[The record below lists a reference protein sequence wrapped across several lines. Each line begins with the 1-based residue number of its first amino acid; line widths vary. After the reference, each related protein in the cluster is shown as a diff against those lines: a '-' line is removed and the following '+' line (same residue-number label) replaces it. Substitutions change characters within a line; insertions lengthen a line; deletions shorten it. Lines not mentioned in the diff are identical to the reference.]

1 MGSCRYLAAAG
12 WCYLAVTP
20 TRTLATRG
28 ARAYILDME
37 QRWIRRGVRV
47 GSVVLTL
54 LATTT
59 NGFAQSA
66 PARPAGRLTPEEVAA
81 FATLSLSVAQ
91 VRDSIQKQLAQPRN
105 KTPQAQQQLRDQ
117 LATQVASIL
126 QRAGVSEEEF
136 HRKTYIVST
145 DSAARVVFDST
156 MSKLTG
162 APLPGQLAASA
173 PVVAVPAGPIG
184 THIGHVMNAFTDTP
198 KGMGLLPTAMEEARV
213 ASVHA
218 GLAARDPEN
227 LGAMKL
233 HAGHVIN
240 AVDPSVVTSGPGLG
254 YGVKRAALGVA
265 AHIDLAAKVP
275 GASANVTTHANH
287 VGTSARNTVQR
298 ADAIV
303 ALAQRIQASTSAS
316 DAAALVSQLVSL
328 TNELVLG
335 KDADADG
342 KVTWKEGEG
351 GLQQCDEHVRLLLA
365 GEAH

>member
-1 MGSCRYLAAAG
+1 
-12 WCYLAVTP
+12 V
-20 TRTLATRG
+20 
-28 ARAYILDME
+28 
-37 QRWIRRGVRV
+37 
-47 GSVVLTL
+47 
-54 LATTT
+54 
-59 NGFAQSA
+59 
-66 PARPAGRLTPEEVAA
+66 RPAAVRLTPDEVAA

-136 HRKTYIVST
+136 HRKTYVVST

-156 MSKLTG
+156 MAKLTG
-162 APLPGQLAASA
+162 APLPGQLATTA
-173 PVVAVPAGPIG
+173 PVMAVPAGPVG
-184 THIGHVMNAFTDTP
+184 THIAHVMNAFTDTP
-198 KGMGLLPTAMEEARV
+198 KGMGLLPAAMEEARV

-227 LGAMKL
+227 LGAMKV

-240 AVDPSVVTSGPGLG
+240 AVDPSVVTPGPGLG

-265 AHIDLAAKVP
+265 AHVDLAAKVP
-275 GASANVTTHANH
+275 GASPNVITHANH

-303 ALAQRIQASTSAS
+303 ALARRIQAATSAS
-316 DAAALVSQLVSL
+316 DAAALVSQLASL
-328 TNELVLG
+328 ANELVLG
-335 KDADADG
+335 RDADADG
-342 KVTWKEGEG
+342 KVTWKDGEG

-365 GEAH
+365 GEAG

>member
-1 MGSCRYLAAAG
+1 MHNHVCARVVRCAIAAAGIAASTPCFAQSSPLAAA
-12 WCYLAVTP
+12 
-20 TRTLATRG
+20 R
-28 ARAYILDME
+28 
-37 QRWIRRGVRV
+37 
-47 GSVVLTL
+47 S
-54 LATTT
+54 TT
-59 NGFAQSA
+59 AIA
-66 PARPAGRLTPEEVAA
+66 PAEVVA
-81 FATLSLSVAQ
+81 FARLSLSVAQ

-117 LATQVASIL
+117 LATQVAEIL
-126 QRAGVSEEEF
+126 RRADVSDDEYR
-136 HRKTYIVST
+136 RKTYLVST
-145 DSAARVVFDST
+145 DSAARAVFDST

-162 APLPGQLAASA
+162 APLPGRLAAPSA
-173 PVVAVPAGPIG
+173 PVVAVPAGPVG
-184 THIGHVMNAFTDTP
+184 THVGHVMNAFADTP
-198 KGMGLLPTAMEEARV
+198 KGIGLLPAAMEEARI

-227 LGAMKL
+227 LAAMKL

-240 AVDPSVVTSGPGLG
+240 AIDPSVVASGPGLG

-265 AHIDLAAKVP
+265 THIDLAAKVP
-275 GASANVTTHANH
+275 GASANVVTHANH

-303 ALAQRIQASTSAS
+303 ALAQRIQAATSAS

-328 TNELVLG
+328 TNEVVVG

-365 GEAH
+365 GEPH

>member
-1 MGSCRYLAAAG
+1 MIQLPLFSRAVRIGAALVA
-12 WCYLAVTP
+12 
-20 TRTLATRG
+20 LATSAPCLAQSSPAPA
-28 ARAYILDME
+28 AR
-37 QRWIRRGVRV
+37 
-47 GSVVLTL
+47 
-54 LATTT
+54 
-59 NGFAQSA
+59 SA
-66 PARPAGRLTPEEVAA
+66 PAIAPAEVVA
-81 FATLSLSVAQ
+81 FAKISLSVAQ

-117 LATQVASIL
+117 LATQVSEIL
-126 QRAGVSEEEF
+126 HHAGVSDEEYR
-136 HRKTYIVST
+136 RKTYLVST
-145 DSAARVVFDST
+145 DSAARAVFDST

-162 APLPGQLAASA
+162 APLPGRLAATSA
-173 PVVAVPAGPIG
+173 PVVTVPAGPVG
-184 THIGHVMNAFTDTP
+184 THIGHVMNAFSDTP
-198 KGMGLLPTAMEEARV
+198 KGMGLLPTAMEEART
-213 ASVHA
+213 AAVHA

-227 LGAMKL
+227 LAAMKL

-265 AHIDLAAKVP
+265 THIDLAAKVP
-275 GASANVTTHANH
+275 GASANVITHANH

-303 ALAQRIQASTSAS
+303 ALAQRIQAATSAS

-328 TNELVLG
+328 TNEVVVG

-365 GEAH
+365 GEAP